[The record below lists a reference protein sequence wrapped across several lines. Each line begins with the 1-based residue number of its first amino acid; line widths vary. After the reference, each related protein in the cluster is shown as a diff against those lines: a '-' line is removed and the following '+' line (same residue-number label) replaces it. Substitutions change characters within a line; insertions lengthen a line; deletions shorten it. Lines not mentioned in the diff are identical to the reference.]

1 MTQQHSYRHIGPETL
16 GSSSSRLHSRPDLVS
31 WDVSGYF
38 RVQTPE
44 AAEPQNWHK
53 TTAET

>member
-1 MTQQHSYRHIGPETL
+1 MMQQDSYRHIGPETL
-16 GSSSSRLHSRPDLVS
+16 GSSGLHSRPDLVS
-31 WDVSGYF
+31 WGVSGYF